1 MPDDEDEQFKR
12 AMQGVRPL
20 RSRAPPPAAARPRA
34 VARFSRAERDHALLE
49 NSATPASGTVLVAG
63 DEMTFHRPGV
73 AEGVLRKLRRGQ
85 IPIEAEI
92 DLHGLR
98 RHAAHDALRAF
109 LAECVLQRLT
119 CVRVIHGKGLRS
131 GPGGPILKQVVSHWL
146 RQIENVVAFTSA
158 QTAGG
163 GTGAVYVLL
172 TSPIAQIPA
181 IDR

>member
-1 MPDDEDEQFKR
+1 MADDEDEQFKR

-20 RSRAPPPAAARPRA
+20 RSRAPVPVAARPRA

-49 NSATPASGTVLVAG
+49 HRATAASGTVVVAG
-63 DEMTFHRPGV
+63 DETTFHRTGI
-73 AEGVLRKLRRGQ
+73 AEDVLRKLRRGQ
-85 IPIEAEI
+85 VPVEAEI

-98 RHAAHDALRAF
+98 RHAAHDALRGF
-109 LAECVLQRLT
+109 LADCVLQRLA

-146 RQIENVVAFTSA
+146 RQIDNVVAFASA
-158 QTAGG
+158 QPADG

-172 TSPIAQIPA
+172 RSPGNQTPA
-181 IDR
+181 IGR